1 MSHTMVNCPAVES
14 TVISGILLPFSD
26 SPFPQKP
33 GGLQSSPG
41 FQPTYRPRITAGALF
56 RSHMRRADEDR
67 GDFGEHAQR
76 ARRMMD
82 ERMVCFFI
90 FD

>member
-1 MSHTMVNCPAVES
+1 M
-14 TVISGILLPFSD
+14 G
-26 SPFPQKP
+26 
-33 GGLQSSPG
+33 
-41 FQPTYRPRITAGALF
+41 
-56 RSHMRRADEDR
+56 RADEDR
-67 GDFGEHAQR
+67 GDCGEHAQR